1 MRKAGIL
8 PLSLSTR
15 KTCFTVLML
24 LERQDSRAGFS
35 IFFLNTVFLH
45 TVRHVCKR
53 FAPQITTDRAV
64 CFWYVKGMFRPFTNP
79 IHDIAIVFG
88 HERSLSNG
96 EKRIYSVAALR
107 ITQDATVS
115 EFTSHIRSEKLR
127 AREYA
132 HSQISESKLRNA
144 PDEITVSG
152 HLQDFL
158 EGIEHVVGY
167 VPNGH
172 IISLEPLCNNERII
186 DAALLA
192 DYFMPW
198 AGAATAKSL
207 WEYLHKQERQ
217 KVSFS
222 ALEGA
227 QLCQQLLEHLF
238 GTVLN
243 DTSFPAACALRHYLR
258 ASNTLFGTFCCHL
271 LENYGGY
278 FGSSLIT
285 PASKPDFADWQQF
298 LDTVPK
304 KEKESVQQD
313 GFHELPEDDIQQLYE
328 QLAHKRKGYSVRQ
341 PQVEYAS
348 HVAHAINTN
357 AVACIEAGTGTG
369 KTLGYLL
376 PVMEFLK
383 RNPSQ
388 RVAIATY
395 TKSLQ
400 KQLYGNELD
409 SCRELFGQY
418 DDIPVA
424 LIKGKSNY
432 VCAQKLND
440 ILSPLMDGLEMLC
453 WLYFA
458 NICYHYRIADLDDMT
473 PRMRA
478 YFDEGRTLS
487 NIAQEVSA
495 KNGCYSTHKQCPGNI
510 VTAEAAQSRLVITNH
525 NKLVL
530 MEHDPQLS
538 DLFKHCII
546 DEANHFEDAVR
557 TTLSPEV
564 STSDIVFYC
573 RYLREQC
580 RKLIL
585 APSTPEAVEHQA
597 EAVVSEIAYTMTKI
611 DGLRDQFKQMNQ
623 GAAFGAVPVTA
634 SHTAF
639 TKGDAA
645 KDLEILGKHLERIQ
659 DFSAFFTGKKAK
671 ELPMGY
677 KTISRCRTMRT
688 LLQEVSANLTSIRK
702 GLHEDGTWSSIHV
715 FPRNWLLCGGKVY
728 MGAFIRETIIKQRDT
743 IILTS
748 ATLTHQA
755 SFTPYRRTLGLGKGD
770 RVFFSDPEAPPKP
783 CFVARVAPPFVP
795 DFSLVVPSDAPS
807 ALYEYKKQWLEYTLT
822 VLPKLIEYN
831 DGATLVLCASY
842 EDLEALR
849 KNLEATYDGSYPL
862 LFQRKGEPATALIE
876 EFRTTRE
883 SVLFGVETFWHGVDF
898 PGNTLTQVVIT
909 RLPFPA
915 PNSPLMDARKR
926 FLQDGVFW
934 ERYRYETAIK
944 FRQGVGRLIRRE
956 TDSGLVVV
964 LDNRLLRNQR
974 LAPCEIFQGMRN
986 IPQRHRGR
994 GWKKS

>member
-1 MRKAGIL
+1 
-8 PLSLSTR
+8 
-15 KTCFTVLML
+15 
-24 LERQDSRAGFS
+24 
-35 IFFLNTVFLH
+35 
-45 TVRHVCKR
+45 
-53 FAPQITTDRAV
+53 
-64 CFWYVKGMFRPFTNP
+64 MFRPFTTP
-79 IHDIAIVFG
+79 IEDIAIVFG

-107 ITQDATVS
+107 ISKDATIT
-115 EFTSHIRSEKLR
+115 EFASNIRSEKLR
-127 AREYA
+127 AREYT
-132 HSQISESKLRNA
+132 HSQLSEAKLKNA

-198 AGAATAKSL
+198 TGAATAKSL

-217 KVSFS
+217 KISFT

-227 QLCQQLLEHLF
+227 GICVDLLQHLF

-243 DTSFPAACALRHYLR
+243 DTSFPAASALRYYLGT
-258 ASNTLFGTFCCHL
+258 SNTLFGTFCCHV
-271 LENYGGY
+271 LEHYSSY
-278 FGSSLIT
+278 FGNALIT
-285 PASKPDFADWQQF
+285 PVSKPETADWEQF
-298 LDTVPK
+298 LDTAPK
-304 KEKESVQQD
+304 KEKITVEREAYQ
-313 GFHELPEDDIQQLYE
+313 ELPEDDIQQLYE
-328 QLAHKRKGYSVRQ
+328 QLAHKRKGYTVRQ
-341 PQVEYAS
+341 PQVDYAS
-348 HVAHAINTN
+348 HIAHAINSN

-400 KQLYGNELD
+400 KQLFGNELD

-418 DDIPVA
+418 NDIPVS

-440 ILSPLMDGLEMLC
+440 ILSPLLDGIELLS

-458 NICYHYRIADLDDMT
+458 NICYHYRIADLDDVT
-473 PRMRA
+473 PRLRA

-495 KNGCYSTHKQCPGNI
+495 GSGCFSTHKRCPGNI

-530 MEHDPQLS
+530 MESDPLLS
-538 DLFKHCII
+538 DLFKHCVI

-564 STSDIVFYC
+564 STSDIFFYC

-585 APSTPEAVEHQA
+585 APSTTEAVENQA
-597 EAVVSEIAYTMTKI
+597 EAVVSEIAYTVTKI
-611 DGLRDQFKQMNQ
+611 GALRDQFKQMNQ
-623 GAAFGAVPVTA
+623 GAAFGAVPVTPA
-634 SHTAF
+634 HKAF
-639 TKGDAA
+639 TEGDAA
-645 KDLEILGKHLERIQ
+645 KDLAILNKHLERISE
-659 DFSAFFTGKKAK
+659 FSAFFTGKKAGD
-671 ELPMGY
+671 LPLGY

-688 LLQEVSANLTSIRK
+688 LLQEISVNLMLIRK
-702 GLHEDGTWSSIHV
+702 GLHEDGTWNSIHV
-715 FPRNWLLCGGKVY
+715 FPRNWILCGGQVY

-743 IILTS
+743 VILTS
-748 ATLTHQA
+748 ATLTHQS
-755 SFTPYRRTLGLGKGD
+755 SFTPYRRTLGLGKAD
-770 RVFFSDPEAPPKP
+770 ILKFSDEEAPPKP
-783 CFVARVAPPFVP
+783 CFVARVAPPFTP
-795 DFSLVVPSDAPS
+795 DYSLVVPSDAPS
-807 ALYEYKKQWLEYTLT
+807 ALYEHKKLWLEYTLN

-898 PGNTLTQVVIT
+898 PGKTLTQVVIT

-926 FLQDGVFW
+926 FLPDGVFW

-944 FRQGVGRLIRRE
+944 FRQGAGRLIRRE

-964 LDNRLLRNQR
+964 LDNRLLKNQR
-974 LAPCEIFQGMRN
+974 LSPCQVIQGMRN
-986 IPQRHRGR
+986 VPEHHRGK
-994 GWKKS
+994 GWKTIE

>member
-1 MRKAGIL
+1 M
-8 PLSLSTR
+8 P
-15 KTCFTVLML
+15 
-24 LERQDSRAGFS
+24 
-35 IFFLNTVFLH
+35 
-45 TVRHVCKR
+45 
-53 FAPQITTDRAV
+53 
-64 CFWYVKGMFRPFTNP
+64 KGMFRPFTTP
-79 IHDIAIVFG
+79 IEDIAIIFG

-107 ITQDATVS
+107 ISQDATIS
-115 EFTSHIRSEKLR
+115 EFTSNIRSGKLR

-132 HSQISESKLRNA
+132 HSQVSEAKLKSA

-158 EGIEHVVGY
+158 EGVDHIVGY

-198 AGAATAKSL
+198 TGAATAKSL
-207 WEYLHKQERQ
+207 WEYLHQQERQ
-217 KVSFS
+217 KISFS
-222 ALEGA
+222 PLEGA
-227 QLCQQLLEHLF
+227 ELCVDFMKHLF

-243 DTSFPAACALRHYLR
+243 DTTYPAASALRYYLR
-258 ASNTLFGTFCCHL
+258 ASNTLFGTFCCHM
-271 LENYGGY
+271 LEHFGDY
-278 FGSSLIT
+278 FGNSLIT
-285 PASKPDFADWQQF
+285 PVTKPETADWEQF

-304 KEKESVQQD
+304 KEKTTTEHEAYQ
-313 GFHELPEDDIQQLYE
+313 ELPEDDIQQLFE
-328 QLAHKRKGYSVRQ
+328 QLSHKRKGYSVRQ
-341 PQVEYAS
+341 PQVDYATNI
-348 HVAHAINTN
+348 AHAINSN

-383 RNPSQ
+383 RNPTQ

-409 SCRELFGQY
+409 ACRELFGQY
-418 DDIPVA
+418 QDIPVS

-432 VCAQKLND
+432 VCAHKLND
-440 ILSPLMDGLEMLC
+440 ILSPLLDGIELLS

-458 NICYHYRIADLDDMT
+458 NICYRYRIADLDDVT
-473 PRMRA
+473 PRIRA

-495 KNGCYSTHKQCPGNI
+495 GSSCFSTHKRCPGNI

-530 MEHDPQLS
+530 MESDSQLS
-538 DLFKHCII
+538 NLFKHCII

-557 TTLSPEV
+557 TTLSPEF
-564 STSDIVFYC
+564 STSDIAFYC

-585 APSTPEAVEHQA
+585 APSTTEIVENQA
-597 EAVVSEIAYTMTKI
+597 EAVVSEIAYTITKM
-611 DGLRDQFKQMNQ
+611 DAMREQFKQMNQ
-623 GAAFGAVPVTA
+623 AAAYGAVPVTPV
-634 SHTAF
+634 HLAF
-639 TKGDAA
+639 TDGDAVN
-645 KDLEILGKHLERIQ
+645 DLKILLKHLVRIHEL
-659 DFSAFFTGKKAK
+659 SAFFAGKKAGD
-671 ELPMGY
+671 LPLGY
-677 KTISRCRTMRT
+677 KAISRCRTMRT
-688 LLQEVSANLTSIRK
+688 LLQDACVSLSQIHK
-702 GLHEDGTWSSIHV
+702 GLHEDGTWNSVHV
-715 FPRNWLLCGGKVY
+715 FPRNWLLCGGQVY

-743 IILTS
+743 IVFTS
-748 ATLTHQA
+748 ATLTHQS
-755 SFTPYRRTLGLGKGD
+755 SFTPYRRSLGLGKAD
-770 RVFFSDPEAPPKP
+770 MVTFLDEEASPKP
-783 CFVARVAPPFVP
+783 CFVAKIAPPFTP
-795 DFSLVVPSDAPS
+795 DYSLVVPSDAPS
-807 ALYEYKKQWLEYTLT
+807 GLYEHKKHWLDYTLT

-831 DGATLVLCASY
+831 YGATLVLCASY

-849 KNLEATYDGSYPL
+849 KNLETSYDGNYPL

-926 FLQDGVFW
+926 FLPDGVFW

-944 FRQGVGRLIRRE
+944 FRQGTGRLIRRE
-956 TDSGLVVV
+956 TDTGLVVV

-974 LAPCEIFQGMRN
+974 LAPCPVIQGMRN
-986 IPQRHRGR
+986 IPERHRGK
-994 GWKKS
+994 GWKKAE

>member
-1 MRKAGIL
+1 
-8 PLSLSTR
+8 
-15 KTCFTVLML
+15 
-24 LERQDSRAGFS
+24 
-35 IFFLNTVFLH
+35 
-45 TVRHVCKR
+45 
-53 FAPQITTDRAV
+53 
-64 CFWYVKGMFRPFTNP
+64 MFRPFTTP
-79 IHDIAIVFG
+79 IEDIAIIFG
-88 HERSLSNG
+88 HERTRSDG
-96 EKRIYSVAALR
+96 QKRIYSIAGVR
-107 ITQDATVS
+107 ISPDAKTS
-115 EFTSHIRSEKLR
+115 TFTSHIRSDKLR

-132 HSQISESKLRNA
+132 HSQLSEAQLKKA
-144 PDEITVSG
+144 PDEITASG

-158 EGIEHVVGY
+158 EGVDHVIGY

-198 AGAATAKSL
+198 TGAATAKSL
-207 WEYLHKQERQ
+207 WEYLNKQERK

-222 ALEGA
+222 AMEGA
-227 QLCQQLLEHLF
+227 ELCVDLLKHIF

-243 DTSFPAACALRHYLR
+243 DTSYPAASTLRYYLR
-258 ASNTLFGTFCCHL
+258 ASNTLFGTFCCHM
-271 LENYGGY
+271 LEHYSGY
-278 FGSSLIT
+278 FGQSLIT
-285 PASKPDFADWQQF
+285 PVSRPETADWEQF

-304 KEKESVQQD
+304 QNKETARREAFTK
-313 GFHELPEDDIQQLYE
+313 LPENEIQQLFD

-341 PQVEYAS
+341 PQVDYATN
-348 HVAHAINTN
+348 VAHAINSN

-400 KQLYGNELD
+400 KQLYGNELNA
-409 SCRELFGQY
+409 CRELFGQY
-418 DDIPVA
+418 KDIPVA

-432 VCAQKLND
+432 VCAHKLND
-440 ILSPLMDGLEMLC
+440 ILSPLLDGIELLS

-458 NICYHYRIADLDDMT
+458 NICYNYRIADLDDVT

-495 KNGCYSTHKQCPGNI
+495 GNGCFSTHKQCPGNI

-530 MEHDPQLS
+530 MENDTLLS
-538 DLFKHCII
+538 GLFTHCII

-564 STSDIVFYC
+564 STSDIFFYC
-573 RYLREQC
+573 KYLREQC
-580 RKLIL
+580 RKLIH
-585 APSTPEAVEHQA
+585 ATSISETIENQA
-597 EAVVSEIAYTMTKI
+597 EAVVSEITYAVTKMNT
-611 DGLRDQFKQMNQ
+611 LRDQFKQMNQ
-623 GAAFGAVPVTA
+623 SAAYGAVPVTPA
-634 SHTAF
+634 HAAF
-639 TKGDAA
+639 TEGDAA
-645 KDLEILGKHLERIQ
+645 KDLAILNQHLKRIHEL
-659 DFSAFFTGKKAK
+659 SAFFTGKKAK
-671 ELPMGY
+671 DLPLGY
-677 KTISRCRTMRT
+677 KAISRCRTMRT
-688 LLQEVSANLTSIRK
+688 LLQDVCTNLDLIRK
-702 GLHEDGTWSSIHV
+702 GLHEDGTWKSVHV
-715 FPRNWLLCGGKVY
+715 FPRNWLLCGGQVY
-728 MGAFIRETIIKQRDT
+728 MGAFIRESIIKHLDT
-743 IILTS
+743 MVLTS
-748 ATLTHQA
+748 ATLTHQS
-755 SFTPYRRTLGLGKGD
+755 SFTPYRRSLGLGKAD
-770 RVFFSDPEAPPKP
+770 RVPFADEEAPQKP
-783 CFVARVAPPFVP
+783 CFVARIAPPFTP
-795 DFSLVVPSDAPS
+795 DYSLVVPSDAPS
-807 ALYEYKKQWLEYTLT
+807 GLYDQKKLWLEYTLK

-849 KNLEATYDGSYPL
+849 KNLENTYDGNYPL

-898 PGNTLTQVVIT
+898 PGKTLTQVVIT

-926 FLQDGVFW
+926 FLPEAAFW
-934 ERYRYETAIK
+934 DRYRYETAIK
-944 FRQGVGRLIRRE
+944 FRQGTGRLIRRE
-956 TDSGLVVV
+956 TDSGIVVV

-974 LAPCEIFQGMRN
+974 LAPCAVIQGMRN
-986 IPQRHRGR
+986 IPARHRGK
-994 GWKKS
+994 GWKNKP